1 MTVKIAKRMLLLK
14 MESPEI
20 STYEKVQRSPKP
32 AKMDVGDKFTCCKTA
47 KKYKKKPAG
56 RLHKG
61 LGVQPKLKGYAA
73 AVHKLQRRDYD
84 FIIDL
89 CSEEIN
95 NPNSA
100 HLLDAYHVRGTFSNE
115 LIRKS

>member
-1 MTVKIAKRMLLLK
+1 MNWIWLCCIKI
-14 MESPEI
+14 E
-20 STYEKVQRSPKP
+20 QRK
-32 AKMDVGDKFTCCKTA
+32 
-47 KKYKKKPAG
+47 AG

-61 LGVQPKLKGYAA
+61 LGIQPKLKGYAT

-89 CSEEIN
+89 CSDEIN

-115 LIRKS
+115 LISKYYYPCK